1 MTTAAAPR
9 SSALLAAPGLRAL
22 LPALAAGLL
31 SAASAQAAEN
41 SALRVYPAGLDDCC
55 AAKAVDALR
64 ALPEVAAADAEPA
77 DGALCLTLR
86 GPAEAALPAVQKA
99 LDGVGM
105 ALQRHAPAEACGP
118 RGPTHP
124 WEGASGFDFAALPA
138 DQAFAVK
145 DVLVAGKV
153 TILEFGAPWCAPC
166 YGVAAALS
174 AGARQRPQLAV
185 RAVSLPGPDAAA
197 GFAAP
202 AARRHL
208 SDAPGIPWIFVYSAK
223 GRLLYAGEDP
233 ALALAA
239 ADKAVAP

>member
-1 MTTAAAPR
+1 MITAAAPR
-9 SSALLAAPGLRAL
+9 SSALWAALGRRAL
-22 LPALAAGLL
+22 LPALAGGLL
-31 SAASAQAAEN
+31 SATAAQAGEG

-118 RGPTHP
+118 RGPSHP
-124 WEGASGFDFAALPA
+124 WEGASGFDFAALSA

-145 DVLVAGKV
+145 DVLVDGKV
-153 TILEFGAPWCAPC
+153 TILEFGAAWCAPC
-166 YGVAAALS
+166 YGVAAALG
-174 AGARQRPQLAV
+174 AGARQRPQVAV